1 MTTRHQRQSTKRRV
15 RDVVKGGAWL
25 QEVGH
30 RGPDSMVGVTLSSR
44 QADVARQHRCRN
56 AARLRAAL

>member
-1 MTTRHQRQSTKRRV
+1 MTTRRQHQSMKRRV

-30 RGPDSMVGVTLSSR
+30 RGPDSMVGVTLSAC
-44 QADVARQHRCRN
+44 QADVP
-56 AARLRAAL
+56 AAAS